1 MDNKSSK
8 ETDNENLNQK
18 SETGKSVDT
27 SVEDGKKAID
37 IQNKIEHKSEKDKD
51 KDAAQWRNEG

>member
-1 MDNKSSK
+1 MDNQSSK
-8 ETDNENLNQK
+8 KTDNENLNEK
-18 SETGKSVDT
+18 SENKKSVDT

-37 IQNKIEHKSEKDKD
+37 MQNKIENKSDEEKD